1 MPLQPTLTGVA
12 DADVTASIL
21 PELPSLAR
29 LDLMTSR
36 TVTDTCGELSLVSAG
51 AGGDADDDVIATH
64 ERHLLSS
71 LLERSIATPLKTQ
84 YVFLH
89 VFPVST
95 ISQQQGVHV
104 ANKQNLFAQ
113 SDHSYI
119 KQGTSL

>member
-1 MPLQPTLTGVA
+1 MPLQTTSTGV

-36 TVTDTCGELSLVSAG
+36 TVTDTDGALSLFNAG
-51 AGGDADDDVIATH
+51 PGGDADDDVIATH

-84 YVFLH
+84 YVLLLQVLLFLLCLCNH
-89 VFPVST
+89 
-95 ISQQQGVHV
+95 
-104 ANKQNLFAQ
+104 FAGFW
-113 SDHSYI
+113 SV
-119 KQGTSL
+119 